1 MSTIDPAR
9 PSRGPSNGDGGAD
22 SSGDLDRVVDRVL
35 AARRQRRTVMSTS
48 ADRAAR
54 VVREQVVEGHLRS
67 GTRLPEERLA
77 TALGVSRNTLR
88 EALNQLVAERI
99 LVREPNRGVV
109 VTTPDVEDVR
119 DLYRV
124 RRLVEPA
131 ALEHGTGHT
140 LERVAAVGAA
150 VTEGR
155 DAADRDDWD
164 AVASANQHFHR
175 AVVALA
181 GSPRLDAQMDL
192 LLAEMR
198 LVFNLMHDPERFHR
212 PYLDENS
219 VIAGLLD
226 AGDRASAAT
235 RLAGYLTS
243 AEGQL
248 VEALRD
254 HG

>member
-1 MSTIDPAR
+1 MSTTDPADPTR
-9 PSRGPSNGDGGAD
+9 DH
-22 SSGDLDRVVDRVL
+22 GDLDEFVEEVL
-35 AARRQRRTVMSTS
+35 AARRRQRTVMSTS

-88 EALNQLVAERI
+88 EALSQLVAERI
-99 LVREPNRGVV
+99 LVREPHRGVV
-109 VTTPDVEDVR
+109 VATPDVDDVQ
-119 DLYRV
+119 DVYRV

-131 ALEHGTGHT
+131 ALERGTGHT
-140 LERVAAVGAA
+140 DERVAAVAAA

-155 DAADRDDWD
+155 EGADRDDWV

-198 LVFNLMHDPERFHR
+198 LFFHLMRQPERFHR
-212 PYLDENS
+212 PYLDENA
-219 VIAGLLD
+219 VIAALLTD
-226 AGDRASAAT
+226 GDRSSAAA
-235 RLAGYLTS
+235 RLAGYLAS
-243 AEGQL
+243 AEAQL
-248 VEALRD
+248 VAAFRD
-254 HG
+254 RT